1 MILASARPQHHIAR
15 DDRGYLLSLI
25 GEGEHQHQDF
35 KYKVADACKLAKS
48 VSAFAN
54 TDGGRLLIGVRDDG
68 HLSGV
73 RSEEEIFMMQ
83 SAATDYC
90 KPAAAVTFD
99 TFSVEGRTIV
109 MATVQP
115 STRKPIRALCD
126 DGKWRAYIRVADENI
141 VASPVH
147 LRLWHDD
154 QGPKGILVNI
164 GHDETDV
171 MHAMEDSAGMTL
183 QQVVKRSHVKYHHT
197 IIILARLIR
206 FGLAQCRFT
215 EHRFLFSLT

>member
-1 MILASARPQHHIAR
+1 MTQARPPHHIVK
-15 DDRGYLLSLI
+15 DDRHYLLRLI

-54 TDGGRLLIGVRDDG
+54 TEGGRLLIGVRDDG

-73 RSEEEIFMMQ
+73 RSEEEIFMMR

-90 KPAAAVTFD
+90 RPAATVDFD
-99 TFSVEGRTIV
+99 TFSAGGRTIV
-109 MATVQP
+109 IATVQP
-115 STRKPIRALCD
+115 STQKTIRALGD

-147 LRLWHDD
+147 LRLWHDN
-154 QGPKGILVNI
+154 QKPKGILVNI
-164 GHDETDV
+164 GRDETNI
-171 MHAMEDSAGMTL
+171 MGAMEGSPGMTL
-183 QQVVKRSHVKYHHT
+183 QQVVKRSHVNYHHT
-197 IIILARLIR
+197 IVILAKLIR
-206 FGLAQCRFT
+206 FGLANCQLA
-215 EHRFLFSLT
+215 EHRFLFSLM